1 MPINVVHLVRQYH
14 PSIGGMEDVVQN
26 IAHHQQVA
34 HDHRPVIVTLD
45 RLFRN
50 TDVRLPV
57 RETVDGIPVVRLPFY
72 GSTRYPLAPQVLQHV
87 RNADVIHVHGVDFF
101 YDYLALTKPLH
112 RRPLIAST
120 HGGFFHTE
128 FASRLKR
135 VYFKTVTRSTSL
147 AYDRIVGT
155 SNNDGQLFSE
165 IVDDQRLSVIEN
177 GVNVDKF
184 ANRSSRMRVPVMIY
198 FGRWSVNKGLLET
211 IDLFE
216 RIVAMR
222 PEWRLIIAGREY
234 DHTESELDRLLRER
248 GLRDRVQLVESPDQQ
263 KLAELI
269 GQATY
274 YICLSRHEGFGI
286 APIEGM
292 SAGLTP
298 ILSDI
303 PPFRQL
309 VERSGLGILLD
320 RHAVEVQ
327 AARIVALHEQADV
340 VSADHAHA
348 ARRTEAQA
356 FVQQYSWR
364 HIADR
369 YVELYRDLAAA

>member
-26 IAHHQQVA
+26 IVRYQRDAHGHQ
-34 HDHRPVIVTLD
+34 PTIVTLN

-50 TDVRLPV
+50 TDVALPE
-57 RETVDGIPVVRLPFY
+57 RDEVDGVPVIRLPFR

-87 RNADVIHVHGVDFF
+87 RQADVVHVHGVDFF

-112 RRPLIAST
+112 KRPLVAST

-135 VYFKTVTRSTSL
+135 VYFNTVTRSTSL

-155 SNNDGQLFSE
+155 SNNDGDLFGE
-165 IVDDQRLSVIEN
+165 IVSAPRLSVIEN

-184 ANRSSRMRVPVMIY
+184 ADCGSRTRVPVLIY

-211 IDLFE
+211 IALF
-216 RIVAMR
+216 RHLVAQR

-234 DHTESELDRLLRER
+234 DHTQAELSDLLAQQGLSEK
-248 GLRDRVQLVESPDQQ
+248 VTLVESPDQTA
-263 KLAELI
+263 LSALI
-269 GQATY
+269 GHAGY

-303 PPFRQL
+303 PPFRHL
-309 VERSGLGILLD
+309 VEKSGLGLILD
-320 RHAVEVQ
+320 RRDIAAN
-327 AARIVALHEQADV
+327 AARIAALHDQGDEAF
-340 VSADHAHA
+340 A
-348 ARRTEAQA
+348 ARREAAQA

-369 YVELYRDLAAA
+369 YVDIYRDLAHA